1 MSTENTH
8 LLTITQEMREH
19 AKSNPNTWLHILDP
33 AFRPGDDVPPWGV
46 IGSFRVDE
54 DGLVDE
60 RFEPNPKWRPSPVS
74 AGMPAPETQLERAM
88 QQARTGY
95 EPEESVL
102 NGVLNATLLVYAKG
116 PEDRELQGFQD
127 QVTGQIL
134 VAACTSS
141 RFVPQAWPH
150 ARAVAGR
157 DLVAKLAGC
166 PLLINPGSK
175 PGALIP
181 AEALLAAAGV
191 APEVN

>member
-46 IGSFRVDE
+46 VGSFRVDAHG
-54 DGLVDE
+54 DVDE
-60 RFEPNPKWRPSPVS
+60 RFEPNPNWRPSPVS
-74 AGMPAPETQLERAM
+74 AGMPTPETQLERAM

-102 NGVLNATLLVYAKG
+102 NGVLNSTLLVYAKG
-116 PEDRELQGFQD
+116 PQDRELQGFQD

-134 VAACTSS
+134 VAACTSR
-141 RFVPQAWPH
+141 RFVPEQWPH
-150 ARAVAGR
+150 ARAMAGA
-157 DLVAKLAGC
+157 DLVARLAGC

-191 APEVN
+191 RQG

>member
-1 MSTENTH
+1 MSTAQNTH
-8 LLTITQEMREH
+8 LLTITQDMRDS
-19 AKSNPNTWLHILDP
+19 AKANPNTWLHILDP
-33 AFRPGDDVPPWGV
+33 AFTPGDDVPPWGV

-54 DGLVDE
+54 DGRIDE
-60 RFEPNPKWRPSPVS
+60 RFEPNPNWRPSPVS

-102 NGVLNATLLVYAKG
+102 DGVLNATLLVYAKG

-127 QVTGQIL
+127 QNTGQIL
-134 VAACTSS
+134 VAACTSQ
-141 RFVPQAWPH
+141 RYVPEVWPH

-157 DLVAKLAGC
+157 ELVAKLAGC

-181 AEALLAAAGV
+181 AEALLEAAGV
-191 APEVN
+191 RQG